1 MPTIYPEVGGP
12 VAARTSEHPV
22 TTRTFKPEPDAI
34 GRGLRCCAGF
44 TLIELLVVIAIIA
57 VLIALLLPAVQ
68 AAREAARRVSCV
80 NNLKQIGLGL
90 HNYLSANDSFPGT
103 FLTWNPDTAAQ
114 IINGDFSIH
123 VRLLPFLEQQPLYN
137 AANFAVAPENSVTG
151 AEMNAT
157 VTLTR
162 LTAFLC
168 PSDTAPAW
176 NGTDDA
182 PLTTSVAPGNN
193 YFASVGSTLE
203 YDASFTGGPP
213 NGVFGFYRSGS
224 KPTSL
229 ASITDG
235 TSNTAAF
242 GEWKIGSGNINQI
255 TIPTDTV
262 FVGAFP
268 PGVTRNTPAMSMP
281 AGGAA
286 FQQWLPQCAALVSN
300 SAHRHVR
307 TPALGENWS
316 IALNNY
322 TFGGFLLAPN
332 PAYPNCVT
340 SSSGVDVPG
349 MWTLSSRHSG
359 GANILLCDG
368 SVRFLK
374 DSASLPVVWSLGSRA
389 QGEIISADSY

>member
-1 MPTIYPEVGGP
+1 MHTIYFEVRPIAVRIADRP
-12 VAARTSEHPV
+12 VSIRKT
-22 TTRTFKPEPDAI
+22 KPKPGAI
-34 GRGLRCCAGF
+34 GARPRVCTGF

-90 HNYLSANDSFPGT
+90 HNYISDNDSFPGT
-103 FLTWNPDTAAQ
+103 FVTWNPDKAAQ

-123 VRLLPFLEQQPLYN
+123 VRLLPFLEQQPLFN
-137 AANFAVAPENSVTG
+137 AANFAVAAENSVTG
-151 AEMNAT
+151 AVMNGT
-157 VTLTR
+157 VTQTR

-176 NGTDDA
+176 NGTEDV
-182 PLTTSVAPGNN
+182 PFTTNVAPGNN
-193 YFASVGSTLE
+193 YFASIGSTLE

-213 NGVFGFYRSGS
+213 NGIFGLFRGGAR
-224 KPTSL
+224 PTTL
-229 ASITDG
+229 AGVTDG

-242 GEWKIGSGNINQI
+242 GEWRTGSGNINQI

-268 PGVTRNTPAMSMP
+268 PGVTRNTPAVSMP

-286 FQQWLPQCAALVSN
+286 FEQWLPQCAALAGN
-300 SAHRHVR
+300 SANRHVR

-322 TFGGFLLAPN
+322 TFGSFLLAPN

-340 SSSGVDVPG
+340 SSSGVDDPG
-349 MWTLSSRHSG
+349 MWALSSRHAG

-374 DSASLPVVWSLGSRA
+374 GSASLTVVWSLGSRA

>member
-1 MPTIYPEVGGP
+1 MGAEDES
-12 VAARTSEHPV
+12 RRS
-22 TTRTFKPEPDAI
+22 RLL
-34 GRGLRCCAGF
+34 GLR
-44 TLIELLVVIAIIA
+44 
-57 VLIALLLPAVQ
+57 
-68 AAREAARRVSCV
+68 R
-80 NNLKQIGLGL
+80 
-90 HNYLSANDSFPGT
+90 
-103 FLTWNPDTAAQ
+103 
-114 IINGDFSIH
+114 FS
-123 VRLLPFLEQQPLYN
+123 R
-137 AANFAVAPENSVTG
+137 
-151 AEMNAT
+151 
-157 VTLTR
+157 
-162 LTAFLC
+162 

-176 NGTDDA
+176 NGTADA

-374 DSASLPVVWSLGSRA
+374 DSRQPACQV
-389 QGEIISADSY
+389 